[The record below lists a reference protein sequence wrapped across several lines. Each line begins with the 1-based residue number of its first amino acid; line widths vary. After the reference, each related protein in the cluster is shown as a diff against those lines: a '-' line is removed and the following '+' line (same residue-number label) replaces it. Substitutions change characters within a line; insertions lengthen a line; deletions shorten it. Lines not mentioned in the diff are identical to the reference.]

1 MPWRVSYFIRRQI
14 KFSGSVSEWER
25 FSRRDDEQHGSW
37 PALVR
42 VTQAYTSQF
51 VALIMFA
58 LMMSE
63 DRLSLQKRRLEI
75 IDGLRILPGQSGQ
88 ISRKHEALLCSRS
101 VARSLS
107 NNFFFFYNN
116 LHNFNLSTRP
126 ELIKQVLALDEK
138 IKAIAN
144 ELYQQRS
151 LLVMGRGFHYATCL
165 EGALVSSNGGKEMQI
180 LGWAT
185 ALDMQ

>member
-1 MPWRVSYFIRRQI
+1 MPRRVSYFIRRQI
-14 KFSGSVSEWER
+14 KFSGSVSEWES
-25 FSRRDDEQHGSW
+25 FSRRDDVQHNSW

-51 VALIMFA
+51 VALIMFS

-107 NNFFFFYNN
+107 NTFFFFTTIFTI
-116 LHNFNLSTRP
+116 LIFLLDQSWLSRCWRWMRRSRQSPMSCTSRGLSWSWVEVSTMP
-126 ELIKQVLALDEK
+126 PALRGRWWVEMVERK
-138 IKAIAN
+138 C
-144 ELYQQRS
+144 RS
-151 LLVMGRGFHYATCL
+151 LVEQPL
-165 EGALVSSNGGKEMQI
+165 
-180 LGWAT
+180 
-185 ALDMQ
+185 